1 MEVQKLF
8 TELKKLDPMSSTIVS
23 KLGRSYIC
31 RKIYRKSLYNKKWP
45 NFAVPSVC
53 RATGWSNWPQNRFR
67 SKTYEYLG
75 ALRGDFKFF
84 DFFQNGGHF

>member
-8 TELKKLDPMSSTIVS
+8 TELKKLDPMPSTVVS
-23 KLGRSYIC
+23 KLGRSYRC
-31 RKIYRKSLYNKKWP
+31 REIYRKSLYNKKWP
-45 NFAVPSVC
+45 IFAVPSVC
-53 RATGWSNWPQNRFR
+53 RSAGWSNWPQNGFGSRTF
-67 SKTYEYLG
+67 EYLG